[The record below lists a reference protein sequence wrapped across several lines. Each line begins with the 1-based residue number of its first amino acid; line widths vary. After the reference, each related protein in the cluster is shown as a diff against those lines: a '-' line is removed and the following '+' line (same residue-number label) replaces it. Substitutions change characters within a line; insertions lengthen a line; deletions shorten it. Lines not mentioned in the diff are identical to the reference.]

1 MKNKEYVYIG
11 EPLPEL
17 NWQEHAQFLTH
28 LEKAVLY
35 SLEKRVLISRS
46 ERERCFIEIDALHA
60 REKRQT

>member
-17 NWQEHAQFLTH
+17 NWQEHTQFLMH

-46 ERERCFIEIDALHA
+46 ERKRCLIEIDALHA